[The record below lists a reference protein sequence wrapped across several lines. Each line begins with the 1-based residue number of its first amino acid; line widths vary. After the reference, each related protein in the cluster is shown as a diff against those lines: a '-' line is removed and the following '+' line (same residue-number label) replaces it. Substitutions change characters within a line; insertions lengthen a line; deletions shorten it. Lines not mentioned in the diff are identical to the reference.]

1 MADSP
6 SHKLGE
12 YIGDFFEDSI
22 VKYLSDQIPKDYY
35 LDYRHERIARKGGK
49 EVIGIDKD
57 GNKHKLDIVIE
68 RNGSERAKGTIKAFI
83 EMAWRRYKKHSKNKV
98 QEISGA
104 IIPLINTY
112 AREMPFYAAILS
124 GEFTENS
131 IKQLESQGFYVLYF
145 TYEEMCAVFE
155 SINVS
160 IHWGEKTSED
170 YLQGII
176 DQMPEKNSS
185 NYVALQTAFLTQQ
198 HEKLQGLTNALLIS
212 LNQKVTEIVM
222 SPLHGTQ
229 NILYS
234 INDALT
240 YINTYDENNTVPIL
254 RYEITVKYNTGVEY
268 TMKCPDK
275 KMAIQFLNGYIE

>member
-1 MADSP
+1 M
-6 SHKLGE
+6 
-12 YIGDFFEDSI
+12 
-22 VKYLSDQIPKDYY
+22 
-35 LDYRHERIARKGGK
+35 
-49 EVIGIDKD
+49 
-57 GNKHKLDIVIE
+57 
-68 RNGSERAKGTIKAFI
+68 
-83 EMAWRRYKKHSKNKV
+83 
-98 QEISGA
+98 
-104 IIPLINTY
+104 INTY

-212 LNQKVTEIVM
+212 LNQKVTEIVV

>member
-22 VKYLSDQIPKDYY
+22 VKYLSAQIPKDYY
-35 LDYRHERIARKGGK
+35 LDYRHERIARNGGK

-68 RNGSERAKGTIKAFI
+68 RNGSEREKGIIKAFI

-145 TYEEMCAVFE
+145 TYDEMCTVFE

-185 NYVALQTAFLTQQ
+185 NYVALQTAFLNQQ
-198 HEKLQGLTNALLIS
+198 HEKLQGLTDALLTS
-212 LNQKVTEIVM
+212 LNQKVTEIVV

-240 YINTYDENNTVPIL
+240 YINAYDENNTVPIL

>member
-22 VKYLSDQIPKDYY
+22 VKYLSVQIPKDYY
-35 LDYRHERIARKGGK
+35 LDYRHERVARKGGK

-68 RNGSERAKGTIKAFI
+68 KNGSERDKGIIKAFI

-198 HEKLQGLTNALLIS
+198 HEKLQGLTDALLTS
-212 LNQKVTEIVM
+212 LNQKVTEIVV

>member
-68 RNGSERAKGTIKAFI
+68 RNGSEREKGTIKAFI

-185 NYVALQTAFLTQQ
+185 NYVALQTTFLTQQ

-212 LNQKVTEIVM
+212 LNQKVTEIVV

>member
-212 LNQKVTEIVM
+212 LNQKVTEIVV